1 MTKRLITIDGPAGAG
16 KTSVSRALARR
27 LGFMY
32 VDTGALYRGVALG
45 VKRANIDWEKDAVL
59 EPFLNQ
65 ISLKFVM
72 DDHGAVLTSAGE
84 DISSLIRTPEIAML
98 ASAISAR
105 PCVRKALLVL
115 QRAIAE
121 NNDAVF
127 EGRDMGTV
135 VFPHADYKFFLFADL
150 DTRAL
155 RRFKENQAPS
165 QKLSEVKE
173 MMGSRDAMDS
183 NREIAPLKPATDA
196 VLIDSTHMSLE
207 EVVEKML
214 SVMDTGIQS
223 APLISE
229 N

>member
-1 MTKRLITIDGPAGAG
+1 M
-16 KTSVSRALARR
+16 
-27 LGFMY
+27 
-32 VDTGALYRGVALG
+32 
-45 VKRANIDWEKDAVL
+45 
-59 EPFLNQ
+59 
-65 ISLKFVM
+65 
-72 DDHGAVLTSAGE
+72 
-84 DISSLIRTPEIAML
+84 
-98 ASAISAR
+98 
-105 PCVRKALLVL
+105 L

-214 SVMDTGIQS
+214 SVMDTGIQN

>member
-105 PCVRKALLVL
+105 PCVRKGSFGASAGHCRK
-115 QRAIAE
+115 QRCRI
-121 NNDAVF
+121 
-127 EGRDMGTV
+127 
-135 VFPHADYKFFLFADL
+135 
-150 DTRAL
+150 
-155 RRFKENQAPS
+155 
-165 QKLSEVKE
+165 
-173 MMGSRDAMDS
+173 
-183 NREIAPLKPATDA
+183 
-196 VLIDSTHMSLE
+196 
-207 EVVEKML
+207 
-214 SVMDTGIQS
+214 
-223 APLISE
+223 
-229 N
+229 